1 MKKQLFIHAL
11 KIFLIFLSI
20 WLIMDYLIYT
30 ELRNDLESLFYKG
43 LQNAFILTAVFTFVK
58 WRELKKK
65 SKK

>member
-1 MKKQLFIHAL
+1 MKQQLFTHAL
-11 KIFLIFLSI
+11 KFFLIFLSV
-20 WLIMDYLIYT
+20 YLIVYYLVSS